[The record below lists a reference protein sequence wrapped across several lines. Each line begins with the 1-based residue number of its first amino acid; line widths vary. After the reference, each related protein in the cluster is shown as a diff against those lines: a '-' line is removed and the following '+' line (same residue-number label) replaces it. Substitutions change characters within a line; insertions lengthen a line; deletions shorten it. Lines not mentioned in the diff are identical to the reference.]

1 MNVAKR
7 HSLVDQ
13 FGNRVSTRLNLGLVA
28 IHPDIAER
36 LRIARQSAIEKRR
49 VVIMKDAA
57 SVCMPNG
64 SGHLTLGS
72 GWQTRLS
79 GAISLLLLT
88 AGLLVVSEFGDEQ
101 RAHELADI
109 DTELLSDE
117 LPPAAYVDPG
127 FARYL
132 QLKKQD

>member
-7 HSLVDQ
+7 HNLVDQ
-13 FGNRVSTRLNLGLVA
+13 IGNRVSTRLNLGLVA

-36 LRIARQSAIEKRR
+36 LRIARQNAIEKRR
-49 VVIMKDAA
+49 IVVMKDAA
-57 SVCMPNG
+57 SACMPNG
-64 SGHLTLGS
+64 SGQLTLGG

-79 GAISLLLLT
+79 GAISLLLLI

-117 LPPAAYVDPG
+117 LPPAAYIDPG